1 MAQTRTGF
9 FSHSIRRR
17 RAIILLAI
25 ASVLLVLVMAASM
38 GFGSVFI
45 KPHALVSAV
54 LRASDADPVNVTII
68 WDLRLPRTVLAALV
82 GGALATAGAAFQ
94 GLFRNPLADP
104 HVIGASSGAALG
116 ATLAISFGASAG
128 ALGFGPVPLCAFA
141 GALATV
147 AIVYVIAETGGGASV
162 ASLLLA
168 GTALGAMLSAMVSF
182 LLIWREQPWFHVFSW
197 LLGGFSNRSWH
208 HVQTALPWLLA
219 GMGVLWL
226 MARPLDALL
235 GGDDAARGLG
245 LPIRAARLALV
256 AAAGLAVA
264 AAVAVGGIIGFVG
277 LIAPHIARWLVGAGH
292 ARLMP
297 MSALLGAMLLVL
309 ADTFA
314 RTILSPGEIP
324 VGIVTAA
331 LGGPFFL
338 WLLKTRGRRLA

>member
-1 MAQTRTGF
+1 MV
-9 FSHSIRRR
+9 
-17 RAIILLAI
+17 
-25 ASVLLVLVMAASM
+25 ASVLLLLVMALSM

-45 KPHALVSAV
+45 KPSALFSAV
-54 LRASDADPVNVTII
+54 FRTAGADPVNVTII
-68 WDLRLPRTVLAALV
+68 WDLRLPRTLLAALV
-82 GGALATAGAAFQ
+82 GGALASAGAAFQ

-116 ATLAISFGASAG
+116 ATLAIAFGASGG

-147 AIVYVIAETGGGASV
+147 AVVYAVAETGGGGASV

-168 GTALGAMLSAMVSF
+168 GAALGAMLSAMVSF
-182 LLIWREQPWFHVFSW
+182 LLIWRDQPWFHVFSW
-197 LLGGFSNRSWH
+197 LLGGFSNRSWP

-219 GMGVLWL
+219 GMGALWL

-235 GGDDAARGLG
+235 GGDDAARSLG
-245 LPIRAARLALV
+245 LPIRTTRLILV
-256 AAAGLAVA
+256 SAAGLAVA
-264 AAVAVGGIIGFVG
+264 AAVAVSGIIGFVG
-277 LIAPHIARWLVGAGH
+277 LIAPHAARWLVGAGH

-297 MSALLGAMLLVL
+297 MSALLGAMLLVV

-314 RTILSPGEIP
+314 RAIFAPGEIP
-324 VGIVTAA
+324 VGIVTAT

-338 WLLKTRGRRLA
+338 YLLKTRGRRLA